1 MSGMG
6 GLLRETLSWVAV
18 AGGLAVAILNFDD
31 IRAFNRALLGMPE
44 PHAEVAGEATT
55 GGPSAGGGGFAGL
68 FRKPAPETPRE
79 AAASGFTVELKSDRR
94 GHFEA
99 EAEVNGRD
107 INALVDTG
115 ASMVV
120 LTYEDAERSGI
131 FVKPSDFTS
140 TSRTA
145 NGMARNAP
153 VTLDE
158 LCIESV
164 CVRDVQAMVA
174 EAGRLHVSLLG
185 MTYLGRL
192 SRFEVRAGTLLLE
205 E

>member
-1 MSGMG
+1 MG
-6 GLLRETLSWVAV
+6 GMIREALSWAAV
-18 AGGLAVAILNFDD
+18 AGGLAVVALNFDE
-31 IRAFNRALLGMPE
+31 IRAFNQALLGIP
-44 PHAEVAGEATT
+44 PPTAESDGTPPAQNNAR
-55 GGPSAGGGGFAGL
+55 SGFAGL
-68 FRKPAPETPRE
+68 FKSAPATTEGPRQT
-79 AAASGFTVELKSDRR
+79 ASPSGFSVELKSDRR

-99 EAEVNGRD
+99 EAEVNGRN
-107 INALVDTG
+107 ISALVDTG

-120 LTYEDAERSGI
+120 LTYDDAERSGI
-131 FVKPSDFTS
+131 FVKPSDFTV

-145 NGMARNAP
+145 NGTARNAP

-164 CVRDVQAMVA
+164 CVRNVPAMVA
-174 EAGRLHVSLLG
+174 EEGRLHVSLLG

-192 SRFEVRAGTLLLE
+192 SRFEVRSGTLVLE